1 MLKRQLAYES
11 QHTRANGQPDG
22 YVPKTKSIV
31 FAPDAANYGA
41 DGGGSGIS

>member
-1 MLKRQLAYES
+1 MLKRQLDYES
-11 QHTRANGQPDG
+11 QYTRENGQPDG

-31 FAPDAANYGA
+31 FVSDAANYDA